1 MESSNDGQLTL
12 AHPPHQSL
20 HIGRLVLFYG
30 VVPVLVP
37 IFATYKLITD
47 QVFRQSFFPIS
58 KNLYTLVSSATV
70 QPISKEWY
78 YQDVTLLKKLWKLSS
93 AKAYI
98 DNVEYQTREGY
109 CGSATQRCVL
119 RSFGLSGEKLPPQK
133 QGETKPGKWCEH
145 VTQMAKVQNVE
156 LSTTIISGDVGYDE
170 FLLELRKGLANDNV
184 RIACNFLRSALM
196 GFERIRY
203 IPFHMLMH
211 LMSGHFSPILGL
223 LERDYDGEEGVSDN
237 PFVAIF
243 DTNHKYG
250 GCYLVPARRLYQAVR
265 AVDLSANTHRAI
277 ILVEKK

>member
-1 MESSNDGQLTL
+1 
-12 AHPPHQSL
+12 
-20 HIGRLVLFYG
+20 
-30 VVPVLVP
+30 
-37 IFATYKLITD
+37 
-47 QVFRQSFFPIS
+47 
-58 KNLYTLVSSATV
+58 
-70 QPISKEWY
+70 
-78 YQDVTLLKKLWKLSS
+78 
-93 AKAYI
+93 
-98 DNVEYQTREGY
+98 
-109 CGSATQRCVL
+109 
-119 RSFGLSGEKLPPQK
+119 
-133 QGETKPGKWCEH
+133 
-145 VTQMAKVQNVE
+145 MAKVQNVE

-170 FLLELRKGLANDNV
+170 FLLELRKGLANENV

-223 LERDYDGEEGVSDN
+223 LERGEDDDREEGASDN